1 MSAPDLVS
9 LQLFQRAVELRSLS
23 RAAELCH
30 LSLSAAS
37 RRIAALEHHFQT
49 PLLERAHSGVLPTPA
64 GEALAR
70 HAQTLMRDVD
80 LMQGDLS
87 DYARGTVG
95 RVRLYVN
102 TSALSQDLPDRLA
115 QWTRLHPDIKV
126 DVQEVRSGRIV
137 DAVREG
143 VADLGLVTSAPV
155 PDLRFEPYGHDRL
168 CVVVPQRHTLKA
180 RAVRFEQLL
189 AHEFVGLDNSAALT
203 QAMKHAAD
211 AAGQFLRLRIQ
222 VQSFEAVCRLVAAGQ
237 GIAVMPEGAVAAF
250 RHAMKLRFIRLT
262 DDWADRPMHVCV
274 KPGVLPAPTRRLLQ
288 FLTGVAQG
296 PA

>member
-1 MSAPDLVS
+1 MLPDLDS

-23 RAAELCH
+23 RAAALCH

-37 RRIAALEHHFQT
+37 RRIAALEHHFHT
-49 PLLERAHSGVLPTPA
+49 TLLERAHNGVAPTPA

-102 TSALSQDLPDRLA
+102 TSALSQDLPERLA
-115 QWTRLHPDIKV
+115 QWTVQHPDIKV

-137 DAVREG
+137 EAVREG
-143 VADLGLVTSAPV
+143 VADIGIVTTAPV

-168 CVVVPQRHTLKA
+168 CVVVSQRHPLK
-180 RAVRFEQLL
+180 VRSVSFEALL
-189 AHEFVGLDNSAALT
+189 EHEFVGLDNSAALT
-203 QAMKHAAD
+203 HAMKQAAD
-211 AAGQFLRLRIQ
+211 AAGKFLRLRVQ
-222 VQSFEAVCRLVAAGQ
+222 VQSFEGVCRLVAAGQ
-237 GIAVMPEGAVAAF
+237 GVAVLPEGAVEAF
-250 RHAMKLRFIRLT
+250 RHTMKLRFIRLT
-262 DDWADRPMHVCV
+262 DSWADRPMHVCV
-274 KPGVLPAPTRRLLQ
+274 KPGAIPAPTRRLLQ
-288 FLTGVAQG
+288 FLTGMAQ
-296 PA
+296 AV

>member
-1 MSAPDLVS
+1 MLPDLVS

-23 RAAELCH
+23 RAAALCH

-37 RRIAALEHHFQT
+37 RRIAALEHHFHT
-49 PLLERAHSGVLPTPA
+49 PLLERTHNGVSPTPA
-64 GEALAR
+64 GEALAG

-95 RVRLYVN
+95 RVRLFVN

-115 QWTRLHPDIKV
+115 HWTALHPDIKV

-143 VADLGLVTSAPV
+143 LADIGIVTTAPV

-168 CVVVPQRHTLKA
+168 CVVVSQQHPLKA
-180 RAVRFEQLL
+180 RALSFEALL

-203 QAMKHAAD
+203 RAMKQAAE

-222 VQSFEAVCRLVAAGQ
+222 VQSFEGVCRLVAAGQ
-237 GIAVMPEGAVAAF
+237 GIAVLPEGAVKAF
-250 RHAMKLRFIRLT
+250 RLPLKLRFIRLT
-262 DDWADRPMHVCV
+262 DAWADRPMHACV
-274 KPGVLPAPTRRLLQ
+274 KPGVLQAPTRRLLQ
-288 FLTGVAQG
+288 FLTGVEHTGA
-296 PA
+296 

>member
-1 MSAPDLVS
+1 MLPDLVS

-23 RAAELCH
+23 RAATLCH

-49 PLLERAHSGVLPTPA
+49 PLLQRAHNGVMPTPA

-80 LMQGDLS
+80 VMHGDLS

-95 RVRLYVN
+95 RVRLYAN

-115 QWTRLHPDIKV
+115 QWSTLHPDIKV

-168 CVVVPQRHTLKA
+168 CVVVPQRHALKA
-180 RAVRFEQLL
+180 RSVRFEQLL

-203 QAMKHAAD
+203 QAMKLAAD

-222 VQSFEAVCRLVAAGQ
+222 VQSFEGVCRLVAAGQ
-237 GIAVMPEGAVAAF
+237 GIAVLPEGAVAAF
-250 RHAMKLRFIRLT
+250 RHTMKLRFIRLS

-274 KPGVLPAPTRRLLQ
+274 KHGVIQAPTRRLLQ
-288 FLTGVAQG
+288 FLTGTIDPPV
-296 PA
+296 